1 MFLAGKG
8 VEVDVARAFEYF
20 KLVARGGQ
28 IEAQNIVG
36 TYLGDILERPWI
48 TAVEAIEDAGKRGD
62 REARKMW
69 RK

>member
-36 TYLGDILERPWI
+36 TYLGDILERP
-48 TAVEAIEDAGKRGD
+48 
-62 REARKMW
+62 
-69 RK
+69 